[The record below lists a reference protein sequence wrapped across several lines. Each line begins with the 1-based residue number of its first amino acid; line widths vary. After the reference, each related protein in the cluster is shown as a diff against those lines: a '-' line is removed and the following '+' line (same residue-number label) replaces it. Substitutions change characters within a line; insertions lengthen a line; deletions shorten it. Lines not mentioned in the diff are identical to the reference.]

1 MNRRPNKVPAGGT
14 PRVSRPNRLEF
25 DPAMLATARAAAA
38 SLKRSYVEEWGP
50 AALDDLDDALA
61 AARLDTAGR
70 CHYFRQIHG
79 IADDLVA
86 QGRMFGFPLLGQI
99 GRALAHMTE
108 GRRDAGEAEL
118 AVIGAQVEALRTVLD
133 DRIEGYASEA
143 GRWLMADLQVFVRRH
158 LN

>member
-1 MNRRPNKVPAGGT
+1 MLPASGAQELL
-14 PRVSRPNRLEF
+14 PRLDRLEF
-25 DPAMLATARAAAA
+25 DPTALAKVRAAAE

-70 CHYFRQIHG
+70 RHYFRQIHG

-86 QGRMFGFPLLGQI
+86 QGRTFGFPLLSQI
-99 GRALAHMTE
+99 GRTLVHMTE
-108 GRRDAGEAEL
+108 GRRDAGAAEL
-118 AVIGAQVEALRTVLD
+118 AIIAAHVEALRSVLD

-143 GRWLMADLQVFVRRH
+143 GRWLMADLQVFTRRH